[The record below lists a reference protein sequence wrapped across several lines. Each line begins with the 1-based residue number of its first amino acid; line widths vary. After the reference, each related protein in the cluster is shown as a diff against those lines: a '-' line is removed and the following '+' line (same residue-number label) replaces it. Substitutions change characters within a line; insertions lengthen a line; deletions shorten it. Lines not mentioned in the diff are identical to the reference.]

1 MFKLIFLVLVVIG
14 FIAYTGIDLT
24 SEYDSISKVRT
35 QVFDDIID
43 PLTKKVLKYASESNF
58 DEIIDTTITKYEGNN
73 NEM

>member
-1 MFKLIFLVLVVIG
+1 MFKLIFLILVVIG
-14 FIAYTGIDLT
+14 FIAYTGIDVT
-24 SEYDSISKVRT
+24 SEYDTISKVRT

-43 PLTKKVLKYASESNF
+43 PLTKKVLEYASESNF

>member
-1 MFKLIFLVLVVIG
+1 MFKMVFLILIVIG
-14 FIAYTGIDLT
+14 FIAYTGIDVT
-24 SEYDSISKVRT
+24 SEYDTISKVRT

-58 DEIIDTTITKYEGNN
+58 DEIIDTTITKYEGIN

>member
-14 FIAYTGIDLT
+14 FIAYTGIDVT

-43 PLTKKVLKYASESNF
+43 PFTKKVLKYASESNF

>member
-14 FIAYTGIDLT
+14 FIAYTGIDVT

-35 QVFDDIID
+35 LVFDDIID

>member
-1 MFKLIFLVLVVIG
+1 MFKIVFLILIVIG
-14 FIAYTGIDLT
+14 FIAYTGIDVT

-58 DEIIDTTITKYEGNN
+58 DEIIDTTITKYEGIN

>member
-1 MFKLIFLVLVVIG
+1 MLKIVFLILIVIG
-14 FIAYTGIDLT
+14 FIAYTGIDVT

-58 DEIIDTTITKYEGNN
+58 DEIIDTTITKYEGIN

>member
-1 MFKLIFLVLVVIG
+1 MLKIVFLILIVIG
-14 FIAYTGIDLT
+14 FIAYTGIDIT
-24 SEYDSISKVRT
+24 AEYDSISKVRT

-58 DEIIDTTITKYEGNN
+58 DEIIDTTITKYEGSN